1 VQDQEFKLRT
11 FPNFPNIALTKRIDL
26 FGANAMTRVIRK
38 TCVGL
43 LTIGTICFL
52 FAATNGAQE
61 KKDKKAPPKHD
72 GSALS
77 DSLRDVINTGA
88 KMYNDQG
95 DHAGCY
101 RLYQGSLLSVRPFVA
116 AALQK
121 NIDDGISKA
130 EKMSSF
136 ADRAFELRRV
146 LDEVRAAAKSG
157 EKGEKGEKNED
168 KKDKKDEKDKK
179 KDDKKKD
186 DKKDEKDK
194 KKDDKNKGE
203 GKGQIAGKVLF
214 DGKPLPGGY
223 FVTLVGKDAKKH
235 SSAIQKDG
243 TFRFA
248 APVQTGKYRVAIEPI
263 PGEKTKALAIPA
275 RYASEDNSSLVID
288 VQAGKQQVDLN
299 LVK

>member
-1 VQDQEFKLRT
+1 
-11 FPNFPNIALTKRIDL
+11 
-26 FGANAMTRVIRK
+26 MTRMMQR

-43 LTIGTICFL
+43 ITIGAIW
-52 FAATNGAQE
+52 FAFVGNNVAQE
-61 KKDKKAPPKHD
+61 KKDKKVPPKHD
-72 GSALS
+72 ASVLNE
-77 DSLRDVINTGA
+77 SLRDVINTGA
-88 KMYNDQG
+88 NMFNEQG

-121 NIDDGISKA
+121 NIDDGINKA

-157 EKGEKGEKNED
+157 EKGEKKDD

-179 KDDKKKD
+179 NDDKKNDDKKKG
-186 DKKDEKDK
+186 DKKDEKDMK
-194 KKDDKNKGE
+194 NDDKNKGE

-235 SSAIQKDG
+235 STAIQKDG